1 VYQSGTQRNAKGD
14 QIRITKNGTLKVKG
28 QAEGTRVNNGD
39 IYPVEGYTKEGD
51 IRLPGGKIMPQDYGH
66 FTLGY
71 TDTSHRSQAK
81 TVDRVFIAVD
91 EHAPRATNRTQW
103 YVSWSR
109 GRDAGLAVVAD
120 KKTAMDAVKR
130 GGERLSALELMKG
143 DIGVEKVTKQPRFS
157 LGHLMERNRVGRFLK
172 ARAEAMREAAR
183 TIAQGLRKRQ
193 GMQHA

>member
-1 VYQSGTQRNAKGD
+1 M
-14 QIRITKNGTLKVKG
+14 LKVKG
-28 QAEGTRVNNGD
+28 QAEGIRVNNGD

-51 IRLPGGKIMPQDYGH
+51 IRLPGGKILPKDYGH

-91 EHAPRATNRTQW
+91 EHAPKATNRTQW

-120 KKTAMDAVKR
+120 KKERDGDGEARRRAALGAGADEGRHRRRESDETAALR
-130 GGERLSALELMKG
+130 PSAISWSATASGGS
-143 DIGVEKVTKQPRFS
+143 
-157 LGHLMERNRVGRFLK
+157 
-172 ARAEAMREAAR
+172 
-183 TIAQGLRKRQ
+183 
-193 GMQHA
+193 